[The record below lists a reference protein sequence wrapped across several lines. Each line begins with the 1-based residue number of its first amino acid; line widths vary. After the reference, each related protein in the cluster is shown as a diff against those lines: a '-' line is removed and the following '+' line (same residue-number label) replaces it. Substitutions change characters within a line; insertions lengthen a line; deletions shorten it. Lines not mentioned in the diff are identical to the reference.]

1 MHSDVG
7 LCMAT
12 GVGGYRGVAVVLLV
26 CAVALFQW
34 NYVGSSVKDG
44 NTSSSGGGGGA
55 PTAASAVATNWRP
68 NGALSA
74 EDAPVFPSGG
84 SSGQP
89 LDGRALRAGEAVAL
103 ASELS
108 SLRHDLVELRGAL
121 DAATAHVKSGAG
133 PTSVAAAE
141 TTVTAPPPT
150 QATWPA
156 PPSAQPQGEQAEWLS
171 MCKVWSAGGGVQR
184 WGGA

>member
-1 MHSDVG
+1 MHSDFG
-7 LCMAT
+7 HCMAT
-12 GVGGYRGVAVVLLV
+12 GMNRYRAVAVVLLV

-34 NYVGSSVKDG
+34 NYVGSSVNDS
-44 NTSSSGGGGGA
+44 NTINSGGGGGA

-68 NGALSA
+68 NGALAA
-74 EDAPVFPSGG
+74 ENAPAFPSGG
-84 SSGQP
+84 SSEQP
-89 LDGRALRAGEAVAL
+89 LDGRTLRAGEAVAL
-103 ASELS
+103 AAELS
-108 SLRHDLVELRGAL
+108 SLRHDLVELRGAM
-121 DAATAHVKSGAG
+121 DAATARVKSGAG

-171 MCKVWSAGGGVQR
+171 MCKVWSAGGGVQSR
-184 WGGA
+184 GCA